1 MSIRQALPGETLSPS
16 CGHHCGVRST
26 ADEGT
31 LAFIGHC
38 GCPECRCPFADY
50 PAHVNIPVIETG
62 AEILLK
68 ARVPMCDSWGTMGL
82 CTPASGSAG

>member
-26 ADEGT
+26 ADEGSHT
-31 LAFIGHC
+31 FIGHC

-50 PAHVNIPVIETG
+50 PAVSIPSIETPLG
-62 AEILLK
+62 R
-68 ARVPMCDSWGTMGL
+68 RVPMCDSWGTM
-82 CTPASGSAG
+82 